1 VFGQPRH
8 DSCVAV
14 VLHKCD
20 DGVAELAEVVSLAA
34 ITPTIVGDLLPPPL
48 AIPLGLDVAA
58 GAAVPEA
65 AVHEDGD
72 PMVGEHEVG
81 LAGEV
86 SRPRRVPDT

>member
-1 VFGQPRH
+1 
-8 DSCVAV
+8 
-14 VLHKCD
+14 
-20 DGVAELAEVVSLAA
+20 
-34 ITPTIVGDLLPPPL
+34 L